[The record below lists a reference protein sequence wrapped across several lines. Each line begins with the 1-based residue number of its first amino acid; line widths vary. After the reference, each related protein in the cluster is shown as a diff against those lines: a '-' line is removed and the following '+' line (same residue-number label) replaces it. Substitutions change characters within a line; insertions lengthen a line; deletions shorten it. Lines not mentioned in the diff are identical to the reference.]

1 MEKLL
6 SVSKVKIL
14 LDNAIETFP
23 HDECETCE
31 CFLGYV
37 TQLTM
42 ESDES
47 SRQLLD
53 KFKSNR
59 EDIHSCLGCDPCPP
73 GDHYAQYLLDN
84 RKE

>member
-1 MEKLL
+1 MEKLI

-14 LDNAIETFP
+14 LDDAIETFP
-23 HDECETCE
+23 HDECKTCE

-53 KFKSNR
+53 KFKPNR

-73 GDHYAQYLLDN
+73 GDHYAQYLRDN